1 MGHLAVGCGVELRDV
16 DGQKISARPLD
27 ATAINFLSARDKY
40 KVTLHLFRE
49 TGFRCEKIVFST
61 KSALL
66 STEPACL
73 STQPTGRRV
82 DRPGSPDLPCDCR
95 RGGKPTL
102 QGKSGPSRRW
112 IESRSTSVKR
122 HEDPGRDLRETDQRQ
137 GREIRP
143 VGEETAQAG
152 PQPAKIRT
160 LRGKYQIRGQTRI
173 GQGRKH
179 ASGTA
184 GGTGAGPSGKGPTV
198 RSKDQ
203 AGRGQSRESG
213 DRTGEDPDPLGDGS
227 GTGSKP
233 GQPEAETRKWG
244 SRRQRCRTTWDDVVG
259 SGSKPDPVRRP
270 LPSGR
275 TVLTEP
281 PTSEDAPELTRSGVR
296 ARKARL

>member
-1 MGHLAVGCGVELRDV
+1 M
-16 DGQKISARPLD
+16 
-27 ATAINFLSARDKY
+27 
-40 KVTLHLFRE
+40 
-49 TGFRCEKIVFST
+49 
-61 KSALL
+61 
-66 STEPACL
+66 
-73 STQPTGRRV
+73 
-82 DRPGSPDLPCDCR
+82 
-95 RGGKPTL
+95 
-102 QGKSGPSRRW
+102 
-112 IESRSTSVKR
+112 KR
-122 HEDPGRDLRETDQRQ
+122 HENPARDPRETDQRQ

-143 VGEETAQAG
+143 VGQETAQAG
-152 PQPAKIRT
+152 TQPAKIRT
-160 LRGKYQIRGQTRI
+160 LRGKDQIRGHTRI

-184 GGTGAGPSGKGPTV
+184 VGSGAGPSGKGPTV

-203 AGRGQSRESG
+203 AGRGQSRASG
-213 DRTGEDPDPLGDGS
+213 ERTGEDPDPLGDGS

-244 SRRQRCRTTWDDVVG
+244 SRRQRCRTTWDDIVG

-281 PTSEDAPELTRSGVR
+281 PTSEDAPKLTRFGAR